1 MITAFVGGILNPIQ
15 DKGNGKTA
23 TMTFSLLLAKYPDA
37 QFRINKKTNNTEII
51 LNKPCNVK
59 IYTNYNVTFADAVIS
74 PDEMGEMFY
83 DDTLKNAII
92 AIDEMQVLFDSH
104 FGMKRKGISNVIQRI
119 VQQSRKRN
127 IEVYYTTQQFRN
139 VHKVLRR
146 HTNYIYETVKRH
158 LDGSICIDDKCK
170 SKHFVDVINIR
181 MPNIPSW
188 RYPLDAILPYY
199 DTGQIIFE

>member
-23 TMTFSLLLAKYPDA
+23 TMTFSLLLAKYPHA
-37 QFRINKKTNNTEII
+37 QFRINKKTGDVEII
-51 LNKPCNVK
+51 TNEPNKVK
-59 IYTNYNVTFADAVIS
+59 IYTNYKVTFADKVVS
-74 PDEMGEMFY
+74 PEEMSEMFY
-83 DDTLKNAII
+83 DDSLKNAII

-104 FGMKRKGISNVIQRI
+104 FGLKRNGVTNILQRV

-127 IEVYYTTQQFRN
+127 VEIYYTTQQFSN

-158 LDGSICIDDKCK
+158 YDGSICIDDKCK
-170 SKHFVDVINIR
+170 NKHFIDVINVR
-181 MPNIPSW
+181 MPSLESW
-188 RYPLDAILPYY
+188 RYPLDAILPFY
-199 DTGQIIFE
+199 DTSQIIFG